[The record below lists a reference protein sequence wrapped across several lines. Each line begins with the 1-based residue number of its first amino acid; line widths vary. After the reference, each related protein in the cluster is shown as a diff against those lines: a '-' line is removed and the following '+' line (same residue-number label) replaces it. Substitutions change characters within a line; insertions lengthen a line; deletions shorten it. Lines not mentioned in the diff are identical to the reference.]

1 MTQKDN
7 NRLERRLDTQAQ
19 IIAELFGALD
29 EVVLVHHS
37 II

>member
-29 EVVLVHHS
+29 EVVLIHHS